1 MVLNRPATSRA
12 KQLLD
17 NSKRLTSEQIRIDT
31 ECLGGSS
38 TDLRSVL
45 QGCSGEAVILGTVG
59 RTQVLEDEHAGKMRE
74 LTG

>member
-1 MVLNRPATSRA
+1 MFPSHLVINRA

-17 NSKRLTSEQIRIDT
+17 NSKRLASEQIRIDT

-45 QGCSGEAVILGTVG
+45 QGSGEAVILGTVG

-74 LTG
+74 FTG